1 MQALLL
7 KFYVLNPLN
16 LNRHY
21 VPSFILTETRARG
34 PKVCASGRG
43 KTLPLITPATVLLS
57 KLCIQVQRRIHIIKS
72 EVAQSRPTLSD
83 PIDCSLPGSSVHGIF
98 PGKSTRVGCH
108 FLLQRHIISVPFN
121 RFAQSEHTHGFQVA
135 LVVKN
140 LPASAGYARD
150 TGSNPGVGEDALEK
164 EMTTYSSSL
173 GLPRYLSW

>member
-83 PIDCSLPGSSVHGIF
+83 PMDCSLPGSSVHGIF
-98 PGKSTRVGCH
+98 QAIVLEWIAISFSRGSSQRRDRTRVSC
-108 FLLQRHIISVPFN
+108 I
-121 RFAQSEHTHGFQVA
+121 
-135 LVVKN
+135 
-140 LPASAGYARD
+140 AG
-150 TGSNPGVGEDALEK
+150 TLF
-164 EMTTYSSSL
+164 TI
-173 GLPRYLSW
+173 